1 MRGEREDL
9 RHQRQDRRTGYLV
22 TENVKLKKNPG
33 PKHPGNLGHHEKTKS
48 MNNRNRGRREGEE
61 THIKGT
67 GNIIRKWY
75 RQQPQN
81 HRRNFPSL
89 KKEGTSTIQNTK

>member
-33 PKHPGNLGHHEKTKS
+33 PKHPGNLGHHEKTKYMS
-48 MNNRNRGRREGEE
+48 NKNSGRR
-61 THIKGT
+61 
-67 GNIIRKWY
+67 IILGQKTEKY
-75 RQQPQN
+75 LEQN
-81 HRRNFPSL
+81 HSRKSICPYEEENY
-89 KKEGTSTIQNTK
+89 KSTKSMHKNK